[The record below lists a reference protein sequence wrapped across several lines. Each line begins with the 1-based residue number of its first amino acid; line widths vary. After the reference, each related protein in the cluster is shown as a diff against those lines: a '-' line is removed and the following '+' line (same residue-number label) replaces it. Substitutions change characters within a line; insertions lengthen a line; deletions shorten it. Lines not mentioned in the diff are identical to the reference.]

1 MSFVSQKMREDIMA
15 HSLIYS
21 SKKVIKTEIKVEN
34 FILHLL
40 LRFLAKEGVGKR
52 FFDLFLVL

>member
-1 MSFVSQKMREDIMA
+1 MREDIMA